1 MDKHKA
7 FRRNPHYS
15 VIVCSLIHVTKWFL
29 GLSIDIW
36 IVPWLCILSTWWYP
50 QLERNG
56 CTLTKF
62 DLDKVLNLTCNWDE
76 HRFGYWLFCPYSRFG
91 FLNHQ
96 LWSLDG
102 FNLQDLFVT
111 LIVEMLPSPDQM
123 WPLSME
129 SMEWMS
135 CRLRGGTDSERRRR
149 RLRVRLCRSKRTGG
163 AVCVCVTSLRSP
175 WSYSTGHEPWTGD
188 WECSTREIGL
198 KGAARI
204 RELQI
209 NLYAHSNPLS
219 AQIEESCC
227 ITKWK
232 QASDSSPDLSQFHV
246 A

>member
-1 MDKHKA
+1 MHRHMNRSMA
-7 FRRNPHYS
+7 LYF
-15 VIVCSLIHVTKWFL
+15 IHLMIPTTWKKWLHF
-29 GLSIDIW
+29 
-36 IVPWLCILSTWWYP
+36 
-50 QLERNG
+50 
-56 CTLTKF
+56 
-62 DLDKVLNLTCNWDE
+62 DKVRLRQSFELDMQLRWTSF
-76 HRFGYWLFCPYSRFG
+76 RLLIVLSLFTFWISQPPALVSWRIQPSGPFRD
-91 FLNHQ
+91 FDRRDATAS
-96 LWSLDG
+96 WSL
-102 FNLQDLFVT
+102 
-111 LIVEMLPSPDQM
+111 
-123 WPLSME
+123 SMD
-129 SMEWMS
+129 SMEWRS